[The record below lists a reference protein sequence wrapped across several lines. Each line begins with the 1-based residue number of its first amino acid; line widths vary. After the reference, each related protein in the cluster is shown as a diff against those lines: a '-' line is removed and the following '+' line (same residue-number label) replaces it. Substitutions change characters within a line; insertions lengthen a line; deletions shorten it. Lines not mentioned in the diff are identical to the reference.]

1 MSAYT
6 NLTVTELAKLLLLLD
21 QVEDRPEDA
30 AAIIA
35 TERDFLVR
43 MVAIVRARGTVLSP
57 SAEAMIER
65 FSLD

>member
-1 MSAYT
+1 MPAYT
-6 NLTVTELAKLLLLLD
+6 NITVTELAKLMLLLD
-21 QVEDRPEDA
+21 QVESRPDDA
-30 AAIIA
+30 ATIIA

-65 FSLD
+65 FALE